1 MWTTCRPVSK
11 SCLHV
16 PKHHHKKNP
25 NTTIKKN
32 PTRNPEER
40 RVHKLSDFVYVSPI
54 YHLHVCQPGRMCRW
68 QKQHDV
74 HKEEG
79 FSSITYIHVKLFPCM
94 CQPGRMWR
102 RQKKDTHASSKR
114 EHVCLQSGS
123 FAVRGC
129 EVAGGGA
136 RCTRIFQVNEKIPAQ
151 IFGTRGLIS
160 ADRRTKPTL
169 MLTIPRSLLSRL
181 QRIYRPQR

>member
-16 PKHHHKKNP
+16 PKHHNKKNP

-94 CQPGRMWR
+94 CVCQPGRMCRW
-102 RQKKDTHASSKR
+102 QKKGTHASSKR
-114 EHVCLQSGS
+114 ESMYVCKL
-123 FAVRGC
+123 VRSQC
-129 EVAGGGA
+129 VVARLRGGGRDA
-136 RCTRIFQVNEKIPAQ
+136 LEYFK
-151 IFGTRGLIS
+151 
-160 ADRRTKPTL
+160 
-169 MLTIPRSLLSRL
+169 
-181 QRIYRPQR
+181 